1 MNRNGSVWKT
11 PLQITNWLKIEMKN
25 KEKAT
30 SRVPEIAT
38 DISCECASISP
49 DMLKCDITDY
59 LCHFSPTWSMK
70 ERLIEYVFDYCP
82 RGEGNRSGEDNIRK
96 LHQ

>member
-1 MNRNGSVWKT
+1 
-11 PLQITNWLKIEMKN
+11 MKN

-70 ERLIEYVFDYCP
+70 ERLTEYVLNYCP
-82 RGEGNRSGEDNIRK
+82 RGEGNMSGEIILGNCSSDLRF
-96 LHQ
+96 LWLYFDS